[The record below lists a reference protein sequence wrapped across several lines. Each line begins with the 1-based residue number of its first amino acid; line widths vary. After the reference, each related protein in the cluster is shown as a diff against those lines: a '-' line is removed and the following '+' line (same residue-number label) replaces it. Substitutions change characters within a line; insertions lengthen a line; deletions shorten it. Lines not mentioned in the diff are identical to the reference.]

1 MSSADTCDLYKP
13 SIQIRSDS
21 MTGLSESQLFETA
34 MVFIKEI
41 EKKHILK
48 FEKVNRRLL
57 SLIKHYNKNAKKN
70 NLTALPATK
79 SGWYY

>member
-1 MSSADTCDLYKP
+1 
-13 SIQIRSDS
+13 

-57 SLIKHYNKNAKKN
+57 SFIKHYNKNAKK
-70 NLTALPATK
+70 K
-79 SGWYY
+79 II